1 MKRTFAIILAA
12 LAAAALFAGLVHA
25 VLVAAHVSEPAAT
38 TVYGLTPRR
47 LWATTAAVLALVGV
61 VIGGLALARPASR
74 FGTASGRLG
83 AIVALV
89 VGPIAVVNRR
99 AESGHRQ
106 RWSRHRQR
114 SSRWR
119 SGVRAGADRHG
130 PRRAGSGPLPP
141 HRLRAGANDVSSTS
155 AMSNPAASFEPYRRR
170 LLGLAYRMLGS
181 MADAEDAV
189 QETYLRW
196 HGADRDKVSDPRAFL
211 MTTTTRI
218 CLDMLTS
225 ARARREEYV
234 GPWLPE
240 PVVDTAA
247 LAPDSRTE
255 LAEDLSIALLLTL
268 DRLSPLERAAF
279 LLHDVFDF
287 SFSEVATALERSE
300 AACRQLA
307 ARARA
312 HVRAARPRGAT
323 APPARSGEI
332 DAKHAQLMSA
342 FAAAT
347 QSGDLNALTQLLA
360 SDVRV
365 VTDGGG
371 KVRAALNVIDGAD
384 RVARFLVDV
393 TRKRPGAWWR
403 DDFTLRFA
411 TINGLPGVIVD
422 APEGPVQTAAFEIEG
437 DVIRALYVVRN
448 PDKLRH
454 LAAVISSRRC
464 LRYDAGMPHPSW
476 NDSYASGAPPPWDTG
491 TPDPMLVEMI
501 ESRAIAPGCTLEVG
515 CGTGTNAI
523 YLAQHGAIARDSIIS
538 TSIRWACIPM
548 AAVLRT

>member
-1 MKRTFAIILAA
+1 
-12 LAAAALFAGLVHA
+12 
-25 VLVAAHVSEPAAT
+25 
-38 TVYGLTPRR
+38 
-47 LWATTAAVLALVGV
+47 
-61 VIGGLALARPASR
+61 
-74 FGTASGRLG
+74 
-83 AIVALV
+83 
-89 VGPIAVVNRR
+89 
-99 AESGHRQ
+99 
-106 RWSRHRQR
+106 
-114 SSRWR
+114 
-119 SGVRAGADRHG
+119 
-130 PRRAGSGPLPP
+130 
-141 HRLRAGANDVSSTS
+141 
-155 AMSNPAASFEPYRRR
+155 MSNPAASFEPYRRR

-189 QETYLRW
+189 QDAYLRW
-196 HGADRDKVSDPRAFL
+196 HAADRSSVSNTRAFL

-255 LAEDLSIALLLTL
+255 LAEDLSVALLLTL

-287 SFSEVATALERSE
+287 TFNEVASALERNE

-312 HVRAARPRGAT
+312 HVRDTRPRGA
-323 APPARSGEI
+323 AVPPARSGQI
-332 DAKHAQLMSA
+332 DAKHAQLLSS

-347 QSGDLNALTQLLA
+347 QSGDLDALTQLLA

-371 KVRAALNVIDGAD
+371 KVRSALEVVDGAD
-384 RVARFLVDV
+384 RVARFLVGV
-393 TRKRPGAWWR
+393 TRKHPGQWWR
-403 DDFTLRFA
+403 DDFTVRFA

-422 APEGPVQTAAFEIEG
+422 APEGPVQTTTFELEG
-437 DVIRALYVVRN
+437 AVIRALYVVRN

-454 LAAVISSRRC
+454 LATRVASS
-464 LRYDAGMPHPSW
+464 
-476 NDSYASGAPPPWDTG
+476 
-491 TPDPMLVEMI
+491 
-501 ESRAIAPGCTLEVG
+501 
-515 CGTGTNAI
+515 
-523 YLAQHGAIARDSIIS
+523 
-538 TSIRWACIPM
+538 
-548 AAVLRT
+548 AAEKGELSQ